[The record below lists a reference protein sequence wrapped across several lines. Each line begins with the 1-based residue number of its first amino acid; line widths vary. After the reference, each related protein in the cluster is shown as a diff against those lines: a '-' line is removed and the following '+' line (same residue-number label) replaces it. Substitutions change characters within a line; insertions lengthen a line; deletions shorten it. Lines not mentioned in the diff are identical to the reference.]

1 VLALAAGT
9 ARGNVAVSGPARIV
23 VENGLLVR
31 HAGRDPERASFRDQV
46 SPGGAVEGP
55 DGAWRLVLSAER
67 ARASTDPAVRSSN
80 EACFDADVLEL
91 PIVVR
96 SVARGDRVVV
106 PGVGTRKLQD
116 VLVDAKVP
124 RERRWMT
131 PIVTDARGRVL
142 WVAGIVRGAEAL
154 VTPATVRVLVGRLE

>member
-1 VLALAAGT
+1 
-9 ARGNVAVSGPARIV
+9 V
-23 VENGLLVR
+23 V
-31 HAGRDPERASFRDQV
+31 
-46 SPGGAVEGP
+46 PGGTICGP
-55 DGAWRLVLSAER
+55 DGAWRLAVSPAR
-67 ARASTDPAVRSSN
+67 ARTSTDPAVRSSN
-80 EACFDADVLEL
+80 EACFDADAVEL

-96 SVARGDRVVV
+96 SVARGDRIVVS
-106 PGVGTRKLQD
+106 GVGTRKLQD

-154 VTPATVRVLVGRLE
+154 VTPATIRVLDGRLE